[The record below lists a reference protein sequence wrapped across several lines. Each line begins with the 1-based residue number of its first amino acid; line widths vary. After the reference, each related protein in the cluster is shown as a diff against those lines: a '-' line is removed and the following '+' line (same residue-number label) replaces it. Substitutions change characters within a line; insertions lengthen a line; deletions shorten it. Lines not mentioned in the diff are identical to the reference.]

1 MIFVRCLLSLT
12 LGFALGRAFIRL
24 GARALCVPDEKVPG
38 GLPGKALVRAVRA
51 AFSFCWGLF
60 CGPYLLG

>member
-1 MIFVRCLLSLT
+1 MLVQCFLGLA

-38 GLPGKALVRAVRA
+38 GFAGRALVHAARA
-51 AFSFCWGLF
+51 AFSLCWGLF
-60 CGPYLLG
+60 CGPYVLG